1 MKKLLDLWKNLF
13 LKYFDINQNGKLD
26 LFELSII
33 ISRIPPNPSCIVCIL
48 LLAIIDNILLL
59 TLSVG
64 FIFIDII

>member
-33 ISRIPPNPSCIVCIL
+33 ISL
-48 LLAIIDNILLL
+48 
-59 TLSVG
+59 
-64 FIFIDII
+64 IFIYNIFFEILGNYVYDLIK